1 MMKLYKKIAPV
12 VAKITLILFVV
23 SILVLLGTAF
33 YLARLEAQTEVDPWG
48 VYYASWVRLISTNVC
63 IVSLVLYII
72 FDIYNIW
79 FNYIRKGIV
88 SLKRRPSTIPL
99 LMMVVTFLYFSLNL
113 TDVSDTTAKIQSQ
126 GMGLSQFCIMLFSLL
141 SMVCMLN
148 AFPRRKKPNVPMI
161 VLMFAMFALIIY
173 CDYHYTSAIWTAL
186 YRPENP
192 IKVDE
197 STKYIPLAYNMLNIH
212 MVLTIVC
219 AALVALMPLYSKLLK
234 LINTSVAL
242 EDNGQMAQIE
252 IND

>member
-12 VAKITLILFVV
+12 AAKIALALLVV
-23 SILVLLGTAF
+23 SIIVLLGSRF
-33 YLARLEAQTEVDPWG
+33 YIARLKAAEEVDAWA
-48 VYYASWVRLISTNVC
+48 VYYASWAEMISTWLA
-63 IVSLVLYII
+63 IVSLVLYIM

-79 FNYIRKGIV
+79 FNHIRKGIV
-88 SLKRRPSTIPL
+88 SLKRSPSTIPL
-99 LMMVVTFLYFSLNL
+99 VMMAITFLYFSLNL
-113 TDVSDTTAKIQSQ
+113 TDVSDTTAKIQSA

-148 AFPRRKKPNVPMI
+148 AFPRRKKPNIPMI
-161 VLMFAMFALIIY
+161 VLMFAMFGLIIY
-173 CDYHYTSAIWTAL
+173 CDVHYTNAIWNAL

-197 STKYIPLAYNMLNIH
+197 ATKYIPMAYNMLNTH
-212 MVLTIVC
+212 MILTIVC